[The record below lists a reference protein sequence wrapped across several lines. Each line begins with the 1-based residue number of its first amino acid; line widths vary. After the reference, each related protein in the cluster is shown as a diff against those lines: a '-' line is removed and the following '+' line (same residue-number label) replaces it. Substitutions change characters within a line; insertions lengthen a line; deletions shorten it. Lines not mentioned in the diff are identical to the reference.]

1 MSEISQRRVIIGD
14 VHGHYQGLML
24 LLEQIEPAS
33 TDKIYFLGDLIDR
46 GPQSAEVV
54 KFVKENDYPCL
65 LGNHEQML

>member
-24 LLEQIEPAS
+24 LLKQIEPAS
-33 TDKIYFLGDLIDR
+33 TDQIYFLGDLIDR

-54 KFVKENDYPCL
+54 EFVTLVY
-65 LGNHEQML
+65 